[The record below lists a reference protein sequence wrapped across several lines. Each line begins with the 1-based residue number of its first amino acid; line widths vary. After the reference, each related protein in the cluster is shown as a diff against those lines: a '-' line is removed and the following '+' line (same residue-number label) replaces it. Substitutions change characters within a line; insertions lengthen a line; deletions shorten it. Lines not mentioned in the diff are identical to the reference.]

1 MKVDAIITWELD
13 KAGAQA
19 KELEAMGYAGL
30 KSVETAHDPFLP
42 LLMAA
47 LCAWLEAS
55 PLVSAF
61 AILCAAMPSSPS
73 GYLVAKQLGGDSE
86 LMATIITFQTLVS
99 MVTVTLWGTYAVS
112 LLGTGP

>member
-1 MKVDAIITWELD
+1 MSNVFQLLPSSPSASAWLAPGPRIATALVLKL
-13 KAGAQA
+13 
-19 KELEAMGYAGL
+19 LAM
-30 KSVETAHDPFLP
+30 P